1 MSEPYISQIN
11 MFGFDFAPRTWAKCD
26 GQVLPIASNP
36 SLFSLLG
43 VAYGGDGRTTF
54 GLPNLQ
60 GRVPIHMGNGYRI
73 GEKGGSE
80 TVMLTVE
87 NLPRHNHQMQANSQ
101 PAETNE
107 PSNQVLA
114 MEPSGRNIY
123 GPATNLVEMGN
134 SLMATGGGEA
144 HFNMQPSQVINFCI
158 ALTGLFPPR
167 S

>member
-1 MSEPYISQIN
+1 MSEPFISQIT

-26 GQVLPIASNP
+26 GQNLPIANNP

-43 VAYGGDGRTTF
+43 IAYGGDGRTTF

-60 GRVPIHMGNGYRI
+60 GRAPVHMGNGYRI
-73 GEKGGSE
+73 GDKGGSE
-80 TVMLTVE
+80 TVRLTVE
-87 NLPRHNHQMQANSQ
+87 NLPRHTHQMQANSQ

-114 MEPSGRNIY
+114 MEPSGKNIY

-134 SLMATGGGEA
+134 ALMATGGGEA

-167 S
+167 N

>member
-26 GQVLPIASNP
+26 GQNLPIANNP

-60 GRVPIHMGNGYRI
+60 GRVPIHMGNGYQL

-80 TVMLTVE
+80 TVRLTVE
-87 NLPRHNHQMQANSQ
+87 NLPRHTHQMQANSQ